1 MTLPELLERASSLAD
16 SRGGRAVIGIVGVP
30 GAGKSTLAEALVRGL
45 NGRAAGPEEARFA
58 HVPMDGFHLSD
69 VELSRLGL
77 LDCKGA
83 PETFDAYGYAALL
96 ARLRTERGHV
106 VYAPGFERVLEQPVA
121 GTVPVF
127 PAAETVV
134 TEGNYLLLDRP
145 GWREVRQ
152 QCTEVWYCQQDDA
165 LRIQRLTER
174 HILFGK
180 TPEAA
185 AAWVRE
191 VDERNAELIRA
202 TRDRADLVVD
212 LESIAAG

>member
-1 MTLPELLERASSLAD
+1 MMLRELLERASSLTD
-16 SRGGRAVIGIVGVP
+16 PRGGRTVIGIVGAP
-30 GAGKSTLAEALVRGL
+30 GAGKTTLAEALIREL
-45 NGRAAGPEEARFA
+45 NAPAAAEEARFA

-69 VELSRLGL
+69 AELGRLGL
-77 LDCKGA
+77 LGSKGA

-96 ARLRTERGHV
+96 ARLRAERDHV
-106 VYAPGFERVLEQPVA
+106 VYAPGFERVLEQPIA

-127 PAAETVV
+127 PAAETVI
-134 TEGNYLLLDRP
+134 TEGNYLLLDRA
-145 GWREVRQ
+145 GWRDVRR

-174 HILFGK
+174 HVLFGK

>member
-1 MTLPELLERASSLAD
+1 MMLRELLERASSLTGPG
-16 SRGGRAVIGIVGVP
+16 SGRAVIGIVGAP
-30 GAGKSTLAEALVRGL
+30 GAGKTTLAETLVRVL
-45 NGRAAGPEEARFA
+45 NGAAEPEEARLA

-69 VELSRLGL
+69 AELARLGL
-77 LDCKGA
+77 LDRKGA

-127 PAAETVV
+127 PAARTVV
-134 TEGNYLLLDRP
+134 SEGNYLLLDRA
-145 GWREVRQ
+145 GWREVRR

-174 HILFGK
+174 HVLFGK
-180 TPEAA
+180 SPEAA

-212 LESIAAG
+212 LEGIAAG

>member
-1 MTLPELLERASSLAD
+1 MTLPELLERASSLTD
-16 SRGGRAVIGIVGVP
+16 PRSGRAVIGIVGAP
-30 GAGKSTLAEALVRGL
+30 GSGKTTLAEALVREL
-45 NGRAAGPEEARFA
+45 DARVTAPEESRFA

-69 VELSRLGL
+69 AELTRLGL
-77 LDCKGA
+77 LDRKGA

-96 ARLRTERGHV
+96 TRLRIERWHV
-106 VYAPGFERVLEQPVA
+106 VYAPGFERVLEQPIA

-127 PAAETVV
+127 PAAETVI

-165 LRIQRLTER
+165 LRIKRLTER
-174 HILFGK
+174 HLRFGK
-180 TPEAA
+180 TPETAE
-185 AAWVRE
+185 AWVRE

-212 LESIAAG
+212 LESIAAE